1 MLWARKV
8 VRCRF
13 CRTRLAWLAISS
25 AERRGRA
32 VHSWLRSSEVV
43 LIGDG
48 VYADVVV
55 LKPFCERSSQIEG
68 VGVGDVAAHRIAE
81 TIRTECVRGVADGLY
96 VNALPLLQDDVPVV
110 GWNTRDD
117 VLGGEVP

>member
-1 MLWARKV
+1 MAEVFGGVEREHPRQQSSHLFGV
-8 VRCRF
+8 VTNREDVGG
-13 CRTRLAWLAISS
+13 LQ
-25 AERRGRA
+25 
-32 VHSWLRSSEVV
+32 VV
-43 LIGDG
+43 LVGDG